1 MLRKLLGRLAQGG
14 AHTLDHLALDLGI
27 ERGEVETML
36 AQLGTLGY
44 LEELT
49 VPPVAG
55 CHAGGTAAAACR
67 DCRGCVLAS
76 RGRLWSLTDK
86 GRSALSRPDGVDG
99 GKG

>member
-14 AHTLDHLALDLGI
+14 AHTLDHLALDLGV

-49 VPPVAG
+49 PPPDAG
-55 CHAGGTAAAACR
+55 CLAGGSTACR
-67 DCRGCVLAS
+67 GCRGCVLAS

-86 GRSALSRPDGVDG
+86 GRGALARPEGAG
-99 GKG
+99 GGTR